1 LALFGNGLLQ
11 ALLATALAWQAQAMF
26 DGQVLAPA
34 GDYRSVLEHAA
45 RLLLLSVLIAL
56 LRRRER
62 IDAELLGQLYVRDLR
77 KRLFARLLRSQ
88 HASIAAQRRGQLL
101 IRFVSDL
108 NTVRQWVSLGLA
120 RLGVAAIVIS
130 LVMVALWWLH
140 PLFMLTVGGSL
151 VLTAAALWRQGVTLR
166 QAITEVRRRQGYL
179 AANMTEKIAA
189 VSTIQ
194 LFGQAERERRRLA
207 RQNRRVIQ
215 AAGEKAAAIGSLR
228 AITEIGAGLAFAV
241 GLLVTALL
249 VSEGQ
254 ASAGTFVAVFTLIGF
269 LSTPLRDV
277 GRVHEYW
284 LANRVALANIQR
296 LMRRIRP
303 LQLADVTYRESEF
316 SGTLVF
322 DELSLEGS
330 LTSFSARVEAGRR
343 VALVGPNGAGKT
355 SLLHAV
361 VRLREADGG
370 DIRIDGVSIRDLP
383 LEQLHGLVAYV
394 GHDVPLLRGTLR
406 ENLLYGTRQVS
417 EDALLKAVEQTRA
430 LLELR
435 DERFDL
441 LGYSGGAQFVHR
453 FALLHPH
460 RVRRIGLGAAGWYT
474 WPDPRVSYPRGTGST
489 AAMPGARF
497 DLAGLLRTPI
507 LVWVGDRD
515 RERDPAL
522 NTSERVD
529 RVQGGHRVARAVNW
543 VRAMRHAG
551 LRLGI
556 RTDIR
561 LRLLPGVT
569 HAFVEADRIGEIGRL
584 VFDDFYDSPT
594 GEDTT

>member
-1 LALFGNGLLQ
+1 MRLPALYKGRRRRHLLALFANGLLQ

-26 DGQVLAPA
+26 DGQVMEPA
-34 GDYRSVLEHAA
+34 GDYRSALEYAA

-62 IDAELLGQLYVRDLR
+62 MDAELLGQLYVRDLR

-108 NTVRQWVSLGLA
+108 NAVRQWVSLGLA

-151 VLTAAALWRQGVTLR
+151 VLTAAALWRQGATLR
-166 QAITEVRRRQGYL
+166 QAIAEVRRRQGYL

-228 AITEIGAGLAFAV
+228 AIIEIGVGLAFAA
-241 GLLVTALL
+241 GLLVTAILASDGQ
-249 VSEGQ
+249 VSP
-254 ASAGTFVAVFTLIGF
+254 GTFVAVFTLIGF

-303 LQLADVTYRESEF
+303 LQLADAIYLDSEF
-316 SGTLVF
+316 SGALVF

-330 LTSFSARVEAGRR
+330 VTSFSARVEAGQR

-355 SLLHAV
+355 SLLHAI
-361 VRLREADGG
+361 VRLREADRG

-394 GHDVPLLRGTLR
+394 GNDVPLLRATLR
-406 ENLLYGTRQVS
+406 ENLLYGARQVS
-417 EDALLKAVEQTRA
+417 EEALQTVIRCCGIDELVRRLPEGLDMRLQEGGVNLSQGQRARVALARALLKRPCI
-430 LLELR
+430 LLL
-435 DERFDL
+435 D
-441 LGYSGGAQFVHR
+441 
-453 FALLHPH
+453 
-460 RVRRIGLGAAGWYT
+460 
-474 WPDPRVSYPRGTGST
+474 
-489 AAMPGARF
+489 
-497 DLAGLLRTPI
+497 
-507 LVWVGDRD
+507 
-515 RERDPAL
+515 
-522 NTSERVD
+522 
-529 RVQGGHRVARAVNW
+529 
-543 VRAMRHAG
+543 
-551 LRLGI
+551 
-556 RTDIR
+556 
-561 LRLLPGVT
+561 
-569 HAFVEADRIGEIGRL
+569 EADAHLDLVAVKAFNQVLADFPGTVVMATHRREAVRQADIVWHLHDGRL
-584 VFDDFYDSPT
+584 VARGSP
-594 GEDTT
+594 GELLQGDGPTQQLFSGPRPWREAHEDPGQHHRRGGK